1 MPWPKT
7 GSTYYHAQLGLTDK
21 DREIKG
27 DWLTVI
33 VEMLM
38 PWHLQ

>member
-1 MPWPKT
+1 MPWHKI
-7 GSTYYHAQLGLTDK
+7 GATYYHALLGLPDK

-27 DWLTVI
+27 DWLTV
-33 VEMLM
+33 M